1 MMRVALYVRVSTQRQ
16 AQTQTIEQQVIRL
29 RAAVQERGW
38 TLEEEHLYR
47 DEGYSGA
54 TLNRP
59 GLDALR
65 DQAALAAF
73 EVVLLTAPDR
83 LARKYVHQM
92 LVIEELE
99 QHGCR
104 VEFIERPM
112 SADPSD
118 QLLLQIRGAV
128 AEYERALITE
138 RTRRGRI
145 AKVRAGQLLP
155 WSRTPFGYQTDPEH
169 PRDPAGLRIDP
180 PAAAMVAQLFA
191 WYLEEGGTIRQV
203 ASRLT
208 QAGIATPTGQARW
221 TGGSVRGILQNPS
234 YTGTAYGNRT
244 RTVPSQRRQSAL
256 QPVGRGQSQRLRPK
270 EEWIPLAVPAI
281 VTQEVFDQVQEKIAQ
296 NPRLATRHNTRN
308 SYLLR
313 ALVSCGSCGW
323 NAPARFAHHGY
334 PYYVCRGRSDDRC
347 SAPYIPAH
355 DLDEVV
361 WHDLVVVLTD
371 PQQLALALER
381 AHGGQWLPQDV
392 RARQESMRR
401 ALAHL
406 QRQQQRLL
414 EAYLAGVVELPEFER
429 TRDEVRRR
437 EESIREQQ
445 RQLEAQARAQLD
457 LQAMATSME
466 TFCGQVR
473 AGLEQARFDQ
483 RRGLVELLIDRVI
496 VTGKQVEIRY
506 VVPTS
511 PKGPHQPFCHLRKD
525 YRKSGPL
532 RARCHLP

>member
-1 MMRVALYVRVSTQRQ
+1 MRAAIYVRVSTPRQ
-16 AQTQTIEQQVIRL
+16 AQAQTIEQQVIRL
-29 RAAVQERGW
+29 RTAMEERHW
-38 TLEEEHLYR
+38 TLEEEHIYR

-65 DQAALAAF
+65 DQAAVAAF
-73 EVVLLTAPDR
+73 EVVVLTAPDR

-104 VEFIERPM
+104 VEFLERPM
-112 SADPSD
+112 SEDPSD

-138 RTRRGRI
+138 RTRRGRL

-155 WSRTPFGYQTDPEH
+155 WSRPPSATRPI
-169 PRDPAGLRIDP
+169 RSIPAIRALCESIPQRRRSWP
-180 PAAAMVAQLFA
+180 SSSP
-191 WYLEEGGTIRQV
+191 GT
-203 ASRLT
+203 SRST
-208 QAGIATPTGQARW
+208 ERSARWRPGFTKAGIATPTGQARW
-221 TGGSVRGILQNPS
+221 TGGSVRGILQNPT

-244 RTVPSQRRQSAL
+244 QTVPAHRRQSAL
-256 QPVGRGQSQRLRPK
+256 HPVGRGQSQRLRPK
-270 EEWIPLAVPAI
+270 EEWIPLTVPAI
-281 VTQEVFDQVQEKIAQ
+281 VTQEVFDQVQEKIVQ
-296 NPRLATRHNTRN
+296 NPRLAARHNTRN

-334 PYYVCRGRSDDRC
+334 PYYVCRGRSDERC
-347 SAPYIPAH
+347 SAPYIPAG
-355 DLDEVV
+355 DLDDLL
-361 WHDLVVVLTD
+361 WQDLVLVLTD
-371 PQQLALALER
+371 PGQIAQALER
-381 AHGGQWLPQDV
+381 AHGGQWLPQEV
-392 RARQESMRR
+392 QARQGSMRR

-414 EAYLAGVVELPEFER
+414 DAYLAAVVELPEFER
-429 TRDEVRRR
+429 TREELRRR
-437 EESIREQQ
+437 EESLLEQQ
-445 RQLEAQARAQLD
+445 RQLEALARQQLD

-466 TFCGQVR
+466 SFCRQVR
-473 AGLEQARFDQ
+473 EGLDQATFEQ
-483 RRGLVELLIDRVI
+483 RRALVELLIDRVI
-496 VTGKQVEIRY
+496 VKGTEVEIRY

-511 PKGPHQPFCHLRKD
+511 PNGPHQPFCHLRKD
-525 YRKSGPL
+525 YRESGPL
-532 RARCHLP
+532 GARCQLP